1 VPVRRSLDKIRALE
15 KRDACSQAL
24 AVDFYLYAA
33 VVGTAIS
40 ALWIAWL
47 LAARAVL
54 RTYQLKPGYLLSIL
68 QVAIV
73 LGLLFGGFRAS
84 DYLLG
89 ALGRT
94 LPADVVLFRRV
105 WIVIWAIAMIASIQI
120 FLEIRGM
127 ATPAS
132 PPASYHPSTRPKQQ
146 RGRTRRTRR

>member
-1 VPVRRSLDKIRALE
+1 
-15 KRDACSQAL
+15 
-24 AVDFYLYAA
+24 VDFYLYAA
-33 VVGTAIS
+33 AVGAVIS

-47 LAARAVL
+47 LTARAVL
-54 RTYQLKPGYLLSIL
+54 RTYRLKPGYLLSIL

-84 DYLLG
+84 DYFLTL
-89 ALGRT
+89 LGRT

-127 ATPAS
+127 ATPAP
-132 PPASYHPSTRPKQQ
+132 PPANQRSGARQNQQ
-146 RGRTRRTRR
+146 RGRTRRMRR